1 MEALGQR
8 LERHKQLV
16 RSGVVVLLAIL
27 FFLYGAVKL
36 HSVGYPSP
44 TGQLIIGIFLTAG
57 VLGIGFMFCC
67 TGSPGP
73 GGFPWNACS

>member
-27 FFLYGAVKL
+27 FILYGAVKL
-36 HSVGYPSP
+36 HSVGS
-44 TGQLIIGIFLTAG
+44 
-57 VLGIGFMFCC
+57 LGF
-67 TGSPGP
+67 S
-73 GGFPWNACS
+73 